1 MTAVV
6 IPLANIRIP
15 SETELLD
22 AANQAEA
29 AHLHLITNGRETLL
43 SPHVLPGWIKVVT
56 KIKPGTPAE
65 VRAAA

>member
-1 MTAVV
+1 MTAAI

-15 SETELLD
+15 NDTELH
-22 AANQAEA
+22 AAAQQAEA
-29 AHLHLITNGRETLL
+29 EHLHLITNGRETLL